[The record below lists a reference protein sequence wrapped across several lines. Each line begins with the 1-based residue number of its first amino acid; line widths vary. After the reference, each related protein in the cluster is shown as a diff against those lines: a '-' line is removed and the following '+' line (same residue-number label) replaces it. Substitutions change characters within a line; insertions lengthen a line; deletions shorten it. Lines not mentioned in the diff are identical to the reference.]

1 LPSEGWPP
9 SDADRGSVVG
19 NDAAVAAGS
28 ERIVIAAKPGVDRE
42 LLGTFI
48 ADAGYP
54 DVRFADA
61 PDDAH
66 ALLAGA
72 PIDLL
77 ILDVMQTRTG
87 VMRLLEALR
96 AQAPRTRPAVLVV
109 APPEN
114 ADRIAL
120 CLKLGAD
127 DYLVSPYES
136 TFVRARITMALARR
150 RLSSEVERLRA
161 AGRAADDAALA
172 RRYSDASSRFVPRE
186 FLEYLKRDT
195 LADVQLGDHIARKM
209 TVFFSD
215 IRDFTALS
223 ESLTPQENFQF
234 LNSYLKHVNPI
245 IREHRGFID
254 KYIGDAI
261 MALFP
266 HDATDALTAAV
277 ELYRNVVRYNEGR
290 LKAGY
295 APIRIGIGLHHGE
308 LILGTIGENDRM
320 QTTVIADAVNV
331 ASRME
336 GLTKHYGVPILAS
349 GSVVEHLAPGSTFHL
364 RHLGAVKAK
373 GKAASVDIYECFD
386 NDPADLLD
394 HKVNSAELFASA
406 MHEFQKGL
414 FLTAG
419 RYFSRVAAMHAGDI
433 PAAYYR
439 DRCMLITM
447 KGTGAQRWD
456 GADLIESK

>member
-1 LPSEGWPP
+1 LNGR
-9 SDADRGSVVG
+9 A
-19 NDAAVAAGS
+19 
-28 ERIVIAAKPGVDRE
+28 
-42 LLGTFI
+42 
-48 ADAGYP
+48 
-54 DVRFADA
+54 
-61 PDDAH
+61 
-66 ALLAGA
+66 
-72 PIDLL
+72 IDLM
-77 ILDVMQTRTG
+77 IVDVMQSRTG
-87 VMRLLEALR
+87 VMRLLEAIR
-96 AQAPRTRPAVLVV
+96 AMSTATRPALLVV
-109 APPEN
+109 APPDA

-120 CLKLGAD
+120 CIKLGAE
-127 DYLVSPYES
+127 DYLVTPHQS
-136 TFVRARITMALARR
+136 TFVRTRVNMALARR
-150 RLSSEVERLRA
+150 RLSIEVQQLRA
-161 AGRAADDAALA
+161 AGREVNDSALA
-172 RRYSDASSRFVPRE
+172 QRYSDASSRFVPRE
-186 FLEYLKRDT
+186 FLEYLKRDS
-195 LADVQLGDHIARKM
+195 LADVQLGDHIARQM

-223 ESLTPQENFQF
+223 ESLTPQENFAF

-245 IREHRGFID
+245 IRDHRGFID

-266 HDATDALTAAV
+266 HEATDALTASV
-277 ELYRNVVRYNEGR
+277 ELYRQVVRYNQGR
-290 LKAGY
+290 TKAGY
-295 APIRIGIGLHHGE
+295 TPIRIGIGLHHGE

-349 GSVVEHLAPGSTFHL
+349 ASVVTNLSPGAHFHL

-386 NDPADLLD
+386 NDPVDLLE
-394 HKVNSAELFASA
+394 HKVNSAELFANA

-419 RYFSRVAAMHAGDI
+419 RYFSRVAAMHAGDT

-439 DRCMLITM
+439 DRCMMITM
-447 KGTGAQRWD
+447 KGTGSQRWD
-456 GADLIESK
+456 GADLIETK

>member
-1 LPSEGWPP
+1 MAKGLH
-9 SDADRGSVVG
+9 RGSVVRNG
-19 NDAAVAAGS
+19 AAVAEGS
-28 ERIVIAAKPGVDRE
+28 EHIVIAAKTGLDRE
-42 LLGTFI
+42 LLATFI

-54 DVRFADA
+54 DVQFAVT
-61 PDDAH
+61 PDDAL
-66 ALLAGA
+66 ALLAGP

-77 ILDVMQTRTG
+77 IVDVMQSRTG
-87 VMRLLEALR
+87 VMRFLEAVR
-96 AQAPRTRPAVLVV
+96 AMPVQTRPALLVE
-109 APPEN
+109 APPD
-114 ADRIAL
+114 ATDRIAL

-127 DYLVSPYES
+127 DYLVTPHQA
-136 TFVRARITMALARR
+136 TFVRTRINMALARR
-150 RLSSEVERLRA
+150 RLSLEVAALRA
-161 AGRAADDAALA
+161 AGSAASDVALA
-172 RRYSDASSRFVPRE
+172 QRYSDASSRFVPRE

-223 ESLTPQENFQF
+223 ESLTPQENFAF
-234 LNSYLKHVNPI
+234 LNSYLRHVNPI

-277 ELYRNVVRYNEGR
+277 ELYRQVVRYNQGR
-290 LKAGY
+290 AKAGY

-349 GSVVEHLAPGSTFHL
+349 ASVVENLRAGAHFHL

-386 NDPADLLD
+386 NDPVDLLE
-394 HKVNSAELFASA
+394 HKVNSMELFANA
-406 MHEFQKGL
+406 MREFQKGL

-419 RYFSRVAAMHAGDI
+419 RYFSRVSAMHPGDT
-433 PAAYYR
+433 PAAYFR
-439 DRCMLITM
+439 DRCMMITM
-447 KGTGAQRWD
+447 KGTGSQRWD